1 MTAKVE
7 ANLLSPKRNSTS
19 FGVQWLVRQ
28 KGGREESRICLPT
41 AVLVA
46 EHNDKLPQ
54 PTTHCEEV
62 RKPPAMRTA
71 PSNEV
76 VTFSAPHAQRN
87 THRDTQGRLRKN
99 SNMAQEK
106 IKSLAPTRDT
116 DPNQRDVRSWNCNE
130 SLRSGILMYQAL
142 HVLFTQWEHPHESTS
157 THEMRFF

>member
-1 MTAKVE
+1 MLGRYNVTAKVE

-46 EHNDKLPQ
+46 EHTGKLPQ

-62 RKPPAMRTA
+62 RKHPAMRTA

-87 THRDTQGRLRKN
+87 THRDTQTHTDTH
-99 SNMAQEK
+99 
-106 IKSLAPTRDT
+106 TRT
-116 DPNQRDVRSWNCNE
+116 HTQTHRHTHAHTHARTHTHKRC
-130 SLRSGILMYQAL
+130 SGAHLQL
-142 HVLFTQWEHPHESTS
+142 LST
-157 THEMRFF
+157 